1 MQFLLKDKFL
11 EISSVYA
18 KLMNFL
24 LGGNTYTTLV
34 KEYIQ
39 PTNGCTVLDVGCG
52 PAAILDFLPN
62 VKYIGLDHNPKYI
75 ASATKKFGAKG
86 AFICAGV
93 DQLNDHGLQ
102 TFDRIIILGVMHHLD
117 DQQLTQLMT
126 SLRNRLNSE
135 GVLITFDG
143 AYEDKQNFI
152 AKALARNDRGK
163 FVRTKDQYLEFVSLT
178 FNVERADLHHDLLRV
193 PYTHLITRS
202 IAQSKPNGSKN

>member
-34 KEYIQ
+34 SEYIK
-39 PTNGCTVLDVGCG
+39 PTNGCAVLDVGCG
-52 PAAILDFLPN
+52 PAAILDFLPS
-62 VKYIGLDHNPKYI
+62 VKYVGLDHNPKYI
-75 ASATKKFGAKG
+75 AAATKKFGAKG
-86 AFICAGV
+86 TFICAGV

-117 DQQLTQLMT
+117 DQQLTQLMR
-126 SLRNRLNSE
+126 SLKDRLTRD
-135 GVLITFDG
+135 GVLITFDV
-143 AYEDKQNFI
+143 AYEDKQNLI
-152 AKALARNDRGK
+152 AKFLAKNDRGK
-163 FVRTKDQYLEFVSLT
+163 FVRTKDQYLEFISPT
-178 FNVERADLHHDLLRV
+178 FSVEQADLHHDLLRV

-202 IAQSKPNGSKN
+202 SAQQRLDSNKN

>member
-11 EISSVYA
+11 EISGVYA

-34 KEYIQ
+34 NEYIQ

-62 VKYIGLDHNPKYI
+62 VKYVGLDHNPKYI
-75 ASATKKFGAKG
+75 ASATKKFGAEG
-86 AFICAGV
+86 TFICAGV
-93 DQLNDHGLQ
+93 DQLEDHGLQ

-126 SLRNRLNSE
+126 SLRNRLNSD

-143 AYEDKQNFI
+143 AYEDKQHFI
-152 AKALARNDRGK
+152 AKTLARNDRGK
-163 FVRTKDQYLEFVSLT
+163 FVRTKDQYLEFVSSA
-178 FNVERADLHHDLLRV
+178 FNIERADLHHDLLRV

-202 IAQSKPNGSKN
+202 IAHSKPYCSNN

>member
-34 KEYIQ
+34 SEYIK
-39 PTNGCTVLDVGCG
+39 PTNGCAVLDVGCG
-52 PAAILDFLPN
+52 PAAILDFLPS
-62 VKYIGLDHNPKYI
+62 VKYVGLDHNPKYI
-75 ASATKKFGAKG
+75 AAATKKFGAKG
-86 AFICAGV
+86 TFICAGV

-117 DQQLTQLMT
+117 DQQLTQLMMQ
-126 SLRNRLNSE
+126 LKDRLNSE

-163 FVRTKDQYLEFVSLT
+163 FVRTRDQYLEFVSLA

-202 IAQSKPNGSKN
+202 SAQQRLDSNKN